1 MSNTSNFTADILRQ
15 LADVAE
21 GKKDLNEVVNSV
33 TSDVAVIKKIKEN
46 YNQFKEIISTLKRNV
61 KEQVKDEIRKNDLD
75 AKFETSSALAVK
87 DADGNVVGY
96 MGLKS
101 KEKKAWIDRIKEN
114 LATSFHNN
122 ADLLTDKKTFKQVQK
137 EQWAKTHQDY
147 IETSATYR
155 HASGFATG
163 VYKGVKKTI
172 EELRGTQKPTPV
184 LPNQIQPSKYA
195 GLDET
200 QFRVALGS
208 AYDNFARL
216 EHFNVADD
224 VKKEVLQE
232 INLVLEEA
240 KKRYPDAVPENTQ
253 GSYFKDKDVANMEQ
267 QLMPYMR
274 EAAKSDNVFAQDVNR
289 FESWR
294 NGKDATIMSGPSLTV
309 NEMPF
314 ENVARW
320 GIRDKTV
327 EVSKQ
332 RYGNEALD
340 FFNNP
345 YRKAKNTLSQE
356 ELAAEMA
363 KVAKLNIR

>member
-1 MSNTSNFTADILRQ
+1 MNNTSSYTADILRQ

-75 AKFETSSALAVK
+75 AKYETSSALAVK

-114 LATSFHNN
+114 LATNFHNS

-137 EQWAKTHQDY
+137 ETWKKTHQDN

-155 HASGFATG
+155 HASGIATG

-172 EELRGTQKPTPV
+172 EELRGTKKPTPV
-184 LPNQIQPSKYA
+184 LSSKVQADKYA
-195 GLDET
+195 SLDET

-274 EAAKSDNVFAQDVNR
+274 QAAKTDNIFAQEVNR
-289 FESWR
+289 YEAWR
-294 NGKDATIMSGPSLTV
+294 NGNEAIITQGPMITV
-309 NEMPF
+309 TEMPF
-314 ENVARW
+314 ENTARW
-320 GIRDKTV
+320 GIRDKTF

-332 RYGNEALD
+332 RYGNEAID
-340 FFNNP
+340 CFNNP

-356 ELAAEMA
+356 ALAIEKA
-363 KVAKLNIR
+363 KVEKLNIR